1 MKTYR
6 IGPKDFISFSYIIDY
21 FDYTKKEA
29 LRRYR
34 QQFPQFKRSEIKIY

>member
-1 MKTYR
+1 MKKYT
-6 IGPKDFISFSYIIDY
+6 IAPKDFISFRFIIDY

-29 LRRYR
+29 LQRYR